1 MLLKNRFLQ
10 ITILIVV
17 LQQIL
22 LAISTYLIAIAGAS
36 LGSGKA
42 KETLFY
48 IIWFFITALLSY
60 ISSSFNNFLI
70 VKLKN
75 SLWKNYIEFLFNKHG
90 NNQKFNTIDNKNQL
104 TAWLNGEANL
114 TLEELSYFIIDT
126 VSMYL
131 NVIFT
136 FAVFIFTLGHV
147 YSAIIAISL
156 LVSLILVSILN
167 KKIKNLANRSQSERL
182 SVNTYLAAHWDY
194 LLNSNIVFKNRS
206 DKKLNFKLESLFNT
220 LEKYTVW
227 EQVVATIPILVS
239 VPLLVFYIF
248 SNQSIHNLAE
258 LGVLL
263 AVLPRTLQ
271 LLGNVHGLSI
281 SNSKLIFIR
290 SKYNQL
296 LNFSLNENLLE
307 NNITSQNIQ
316 IFDNNLKRYIS
327 IKDLIE
333 IIKGKRYFGRIQ
345 ITGDNGSGKSSLIK
359 ILKDYETNSVLI
371 SPETDFHFQ
380 ESKSST
386 GQKQLEKINFF
397 LQENFDVV
405 FLDEWSANLDKN
417 NINKIDDIL
426 ENASRNK
433 LLIEIIHRN

>member
-1 MLLKNRFLQ
+1 
-10 ITILIVV
+10 
-17 LQQIL
+17 
-22 LAISTYLIAIAGAS
+22 
-36 LGSGKA
+36 
-42 KETLFY
+42 
-48 IIWFFITALLSY
+48 
-60 ISSSFNNFLI
+60 
-70 VKLKN
+70 
-75 SLWKNYIEFLFNKHG
+75 
-90 NNQKFNTIDNKNQL
+90 
-104 TAWLNGEANL
+104 
-114 TLEELSYFIIDT
+114 
-126 VSMYL
+126 
-131 NVIFT
+131 
-136 FAVFIFTLGHV
+136 
-147 YSAIIAISL
+147 
-156 LVSLILVSILN
+156 
-167 KKIKNLANRSQSERL
+167 
-182 SVNTYLAAHWDY
+182 
-194 LLNSNIVFKNRS
+194 
-206 DKKLNFKLESLFNT
+206 
-220 LEKYTVW
+220 
-227 EQVVATIPILVS
+227 
-239 VPLLVFYIF
+239 
-248 SNQSIHNLAE
+248 
-258 LGVLL
+258 
-263 AVLPRTLQ
+263 
-271 LLGNVHGLSI
+271 
-281 SNSKLIFIR
+281 IFIR